1 MICPQCGF
9 ELKFYEDKCPLCEHK
24 LEQKDYDENNKQVKA
39 ESKVTLLDNIKDII
53 FGKDE
58 TSIYRKI
65 ILFLFL
71 ILLILAILFVIGAFV
86 PSIGHFM
93 DCFFELSGK
102 LYDFFWSLF
111 GLKPPQPSI
120 NPNNKG
126 DIRRIFTGVIIIV
139 IINYLFVKAKYVFNK
154 EYYK

>member
-1 MICPQCGF
+1 M
-9 ELKFYEDKCPLCEHK
+9 ELYKKIQNHCLSQLLFYM
-24 LEQKDYDENNKQVKA
+24 
-39 ESKVTLLDNIKDII
+39 LLI
-53 FGKDE
+53 FLFQ
-58 TSIYRKI
+58 I

-93 DCFFELSGK
+93 DCFCELFGK
-102 LYDFFWSLF
+102 LYDSFWSLF

>member
-53 FGKDE
+53 FGKDDI
-58 TSIYRKI
+58 SIYRKI
-65 ILFLFL
+65 YFFLFLLIFIIAILFL
-71 ILLILAILFVIGAFV
+71 IGAFV

-111 GLKPPQPSI
+111 GLKPPQQPI
-120 NPNNKG
+120 RPHNKG
-126 DIRRIFTGVIIIV
+126 DIRMVFTVIIIGLTLR
-139 IINYLFVKAKYVFNK
+139 YLRDKCK
-154 EYYK
+154 

>member
-93 DCFFELSGK
+93 DCFCESLST
-102 LYDFFWSLF
+102 
-111 GLKPPQPSI
+111 
-120 NPNNKG
+120 
-126 DIRRIFTGVIIIV
+126 R
-139 IINYLFVKAKYVFNK
+139 
-154 EYYK
+154 